1 MDNIFSHF
9 KNHQNHQNFLGGGKL
24 SVRGEVYGER
34 LCPKSCVDA
43 HFCAVL
49 CSCCSMRKPC
59 ANPIFIYLFV
69 GDQAPTP
76 PHLLSDY
83 LAGGAGHSGDA
94 EGRFLQ
100 NGRTQGSP
108 TLLSQ
113 RVVVSRRMMAS
124 TPSHPTPNL
133 RSAFPCPNCCTFLY
147 IIVFFYVL

>member
-83 LAGGAGHSGDA
+83 LAGGQATPEMLRADFYKMVGRKAAQRCFHS
-94 EGRFLQ
+94 
-100 NGRTQGSP
+100 
-108 TLLSQ
+108 
-113 RVVVSRRMMAS
+113 VSLC
-124 TPSHPTPNL
+124 HEE
-133 RSAFPCPNCCTFLY
+133 
-147 IIVFFYVL
+147 